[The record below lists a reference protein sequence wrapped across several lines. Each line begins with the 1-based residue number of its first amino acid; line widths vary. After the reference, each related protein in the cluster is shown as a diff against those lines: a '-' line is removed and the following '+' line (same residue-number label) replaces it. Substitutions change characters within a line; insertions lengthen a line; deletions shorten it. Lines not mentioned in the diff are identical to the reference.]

1 MCGAGG
7 RHAIDLGDRI
17 VLVRTGLGIGL
28 ELTFFRLSKND
39 AIYNL
44 RGSDWNFRSCDFR
57 GRRRATGCQVG
68 TCEGGSGTEQEDSAR
83 ALIHA
88 SSLVGDDGA
97 L

>member
-57 GRRRATGCQVG
+57 GRRRTTGC
-68 TCEGGSGTEQEDSAR
+68 
-83 ALIHA
+83 
-88 SSLVGDDGA
+88 
-97 L
+97 